1 MAEQDNASKGK
12 KYGLKYAMIPGGFIL
27 LILILV
33 VSGFWVQEDNEE
45 QPASGQQEPVQVE

>member
-1 MAEQDNASKGK
+1 MAEQDNTSKGK

-27 LILILV
+27 LVLILV